1 MAGKETGNQ
10 EPTMTNDAQSQQNAG
25 GRDTRATDAPDYAK
39 LIEELHERLAE
50 QSRKM
55 EGLSATVKDR
65 DEKLAQERRLGALRA
80 AVSKVDWF
88 DSEDAVRELAGQVRE
103 KEGRYFVAVR
113 ENAAGIEVEKACSL
127 EEAVAALAQRKAH
140 WVRAKP
146 AGGSG
151 ASGATG
157 SQLGDGAREV
167 TRKDLREGRV
177 DPAEIVAGKV
187 RVVD

>member
-1 MAGKETGNQ
+1 
-10 EPTMTNDAQSQQNAG
+10 MTNDTQSTAG
-25 GRDTRATDAPDYAK
+25 PDNRAANAPDYAK

-55 EGLSATVKDR
+55 EGLSDTVKDR
-65 DEKLAQERRLGALRA
+65 DEKLAQERRLSALRA
-80 AVSKVDWF
+80 AVGKVDWF
-88 DSEDAVRELAGQVRE
+88 DAEDAVRELAAQVRE
-103 KEGRYFVAVR
+103 KEGCYVVAGR
-113 ENAAGIEVEKACSL
+113 ENVAGIEVEKSFSL
-127 EEAVAALAQRKAH
+127 EEAVAALARRKAH

-157 SQLGDGAREV
+157 SQLLEGARAV
-167 TRKDLREGRV
+167 TRKDLRAGRV
-177 DPAEIVAGKV
+177 DPAEIIAGKV